1 MLITNG
7 ITTRNI
13 AEKQLPE
20 YKAKGYREVVTP
32 ATSKP
37 AEPVPAPKKTAKKK
51 GD

>member
-7 ITTRNI
+7 VITRNI
-13 AEKQLPE
+13 ADKQLPE
-20 YKAKGYREVVTP
+20 YKAKGYEVVNV

-37 AEPVPAPKKTAKKK
+37 AEPVKEPAKTAKKK